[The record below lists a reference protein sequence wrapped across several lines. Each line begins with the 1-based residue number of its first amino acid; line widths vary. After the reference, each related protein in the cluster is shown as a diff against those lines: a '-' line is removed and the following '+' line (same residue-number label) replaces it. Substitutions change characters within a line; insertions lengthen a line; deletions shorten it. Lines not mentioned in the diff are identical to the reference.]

1 MTTASAQSEA
11 TVLATEIG
19 EGLRKR
25 LSTADI
31 TAQATTDG
39 IPTFWIA
46 PEHAHDALAWLKN
59 GIDQPYRML
68 YDLTAVDERM
78 RNHPEGPPA
87 SDFTVVYHLLSFER
101 NQYVRLKV
109 PLQQHK
115 L

>member
-1 MTTASAQSEA
+1 MTTAPAQSGNRA
-11 TVLATEIG
+11 PAAEIA

-25 LSTADI
+25 LGTADI

-59 GIDQPYRML
+59 DINQSYRML

-78 RNHPEGPPA
+78 RNHPEGAPA
-87 SDFTVVYHLLSFER
+87 SDFTLVYHLLSFER
-101 NQYVRLKV
+101 NQ
-109 PLQQHK
+109 
-115 L
+115 